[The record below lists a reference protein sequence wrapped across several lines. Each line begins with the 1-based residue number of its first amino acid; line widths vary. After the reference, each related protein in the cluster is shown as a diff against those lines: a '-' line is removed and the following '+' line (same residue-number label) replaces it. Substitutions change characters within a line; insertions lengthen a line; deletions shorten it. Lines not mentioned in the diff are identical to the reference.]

1 MPVTPAKAIKDLT
14 KVIEAQNKDLKQ
26 KEAIDKVDANIKLLE
41 ESNTENSKELRD
53 LFGKVSDILSNDDSS
68 VKARSLAEEQLA
80 QLETMSSTEEEN
92 REKQAAA
99 EDQAN
104 WLEKIAGGVDDL
116 ANSFD
121 KFADGAKKGL
131 GLFGALAALFLL
143 FTDPEKLFKGIKWA
157 IEKVFGIFRMIEAF
171 LTGDMETAMTEF
183 KDNWEGI
190 AALVGIGL
198 VFFGGKIIRA
208 VGSVVR
214 GLKGFFTSIGK
225 IGTAIKSGG
234 GVMKLLGK
242 AFSKIFFPLFI
253 ISTAVQTIMGI
264 IDGFK
269 EEGIIGGIKGGIV
282 ALFDALIGWPLNL
295 LKDGV
300 AWILSALG
308 FEKAAEKLKAFDFT
322 TMFSDFVDWVGSI
335 IGVAVK
341 WVKEKFGAIVNFFSG
356 FVTTTVDS
364 VKAWFSNLLSWA
376 RESETGSWI
385 MDKVNSLV
393 QKVKDLFSKL
403 FDFLPSLDDLK
414 KKFLGIVPDWMK
426 PDADDAETEKYKNMK
441 VTASTSDEDLKK
453 MAAAQDTL
461 FTSEEG
467 VLKRLTEEREA
478 EKSAVLKNARAGV
491 TSDSK
496 FKVKEVDSGISSSSK
511 FKVKEVDSGISSS
524 SKFKVKEVDSGI
536 FSGSNNVADL
546 KASAGVGNYASSPTV
561 ISVPSG
567 GGGGGGGSNTNNVQS
582 STYNIAQG
590 MTADDMVRGDWV
602 MQIAP

>member
-14 KVIEAQNKDLKQ
+14 KVIEEQNKDLKQ

-80 QLETMSSTEEEN
+80 QLETMASTEEEN

-104 WLEKIAGGVDDL
+104 WLEKIAGGVDDM
-116 ANSFD
+116 ADKFD

-143 FTDPEKLFKGIKWA
+143 FTDPEKLFAAVKWA
-157 IEKVFGIFRMIEAF
+157 IEKVFGIVRGIEAF
-171 LTGDMETAMTEF
+171 FKGDMESAMIEF
-183 KDNWEGI
+183 KDNWDGI
-190 AALVGIGL
+190 AALVGVGL
-198 VFFGGKIIRA
+198 LVFGGKIFRA
-208 VGSVVR
+208 ISGAVR

-242 AFSKIFFPLFI
+242 AFSKIFIPLFI
-253 ISTAVQTIMGI
+253 ITTAVETLLGI
-264 IDGFK
+264 FEGYQEDGIV
-269 EEGIIGGIKGGIV
+269 GAIKGGLV
-282 ALFDALIGWPLNL
+282 ALFNALIGWPLNL
-295 LKDGV
+295 LKNAV
-300 AWILSALG
+300 AYI
-308 FEKAAEKLKAFDFT
+308 FELFGWDKAAAALDSFDFT
-322 TMFSDFVDWVGSI
+322 SMFSDFVDWVGGI
-335 IGVAVK
+335 IGIAVD
-341 WVKEKFGAIVNFFSG
+341 WIKEKFGAIVDFFSG

-385 MDKVNSLV
+385 MEKVDSLV
-393 QKVKDLFSKL
+393 EKVKDFFSSL

-414 KKFLGIVPDWMK
+414 EKFLGIVPDWMK

-461 FTSEEG
+461 LTSEEG
-467 VLKRLTEEREA
+467 VLKRLTKEREA
-478 EKSAVLKNARAGV
+478 EKSAVLEDARAGV
-491 TSDSK
+491 TSD
-496 FKVKEVDSGISSSSK
+496 
-511 FKVKEVDSGISSS
+511 

-546 KASAGVGNYASSPTV
+546 KASAGVGDYASAPTV
-561 ISVPSG
+561 IPVPSG

-590 MTADDMVRGDWV
+590 MSADDMVRGDWV
-602 MQIAP
+602 MPIAP